1 MVIEDVKKETCLTV
15 DELVDAKGC
24 WVEFEKTLMSSESKK
39 FEKLNGSLNLF
50 YNKSELFRS
59 RTRIDR
65 CLKLD
70 YKIINPL
77 LLRKES
83 YFTKLIVLRAHE
95 NVFHSG
101 LESNTANV
109 RLKCWIIKGR
119 QFMKKV
125 LKQCYVSKSIQGK
138 FLFPPRKPSKFS
150 SKLLLS
156 L

>member
-1 MVIEDVKKETCLTV
+1 MAIEDVKKETCLTV
-15 DELVDAKGC
+15 DELVDGEGC
-24 WVEFEKTLMSSESKK
+24 WVKFEKTLISSESER

-50 YNKSELFRS
+50 YNKIELFRS

-70 YKIINPL
+70 YKTVNSI

-83 YFTKLIVLRAHE
+83 YFTKLIVLRAHG

-101 LESNTANV
+101 LESNIANV
-109 RLKCWIIKGR
+109 CLKYWIIKGR

-125 LKQCYVSKSIQGK
+125 LKQCYVSKLIQRK
-138 FLFPPRKPSKFS
+138 FLFPPKNTSKFS

>member
-15 DELVDAKGC
+15 DELVDAEGC
-24 WVEFEKTLMSSESKK
+24 WVEYEKTLMSSESKK

-59 RTRIDR
+59 QTRIDR

-70 YKIINPL
+70 YKTINPL

-109 RLKCWIIKGR
+109 RLKYWIIKGR
-119 QFMKKV
+119 
-125 LKQCYVSKSIQGK
+125 
-138 FLFPPRKPSKFS
+138 
-150 SKLLLS
+150 
-156 L
+156 